1 MPLVRISYK
10 TPRSSD
16 FPRNLSDCVHRAIVE
31 SLKVPDG
38 DRFQVLTEHSEG
50 LVYDPQFLGIERTD
64 GIVIIQITL
73 SSGRSVELKSALYRG
88 IADLLESE
96 LQIRRQDIFINLIE
110 VALENWSF
118 GNGEAQYVLA
128 PSPHVTHAGL

>member
-64 GIVIIQITL
+64 GMTDLEVVVQEILQDKIAIDYPA
-73 SSGRSVELKSALYRG
+73 SGL
-88 IADLLESE
+88 IAPK
-96 LQIRRQDIFINLIE
+96 
-110 VALENWSF
+110 V
-118 GNGEAQYVLA
+118 
-128 PSPHVTHAGL
+128 